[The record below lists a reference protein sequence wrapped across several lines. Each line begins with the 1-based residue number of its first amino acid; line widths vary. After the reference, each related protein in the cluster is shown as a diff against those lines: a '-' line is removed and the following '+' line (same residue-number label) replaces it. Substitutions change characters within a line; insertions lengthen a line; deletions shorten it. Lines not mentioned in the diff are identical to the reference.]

1 MALDRNAQA
10 RMQFNQ
16 KTRAGAREEGGLLE
30 SGEPTDQPG
39 EKLTPQEEQTVKQAV
54 EVAGQ
59 MLYSDKVS
67 KGVAQMI
74 QQPPHVEAIGDTAA
88 QIVKSVDDRMNLP
101 EDLIIP
107 VGLLVT
113 EMVSDLGEELGFYK
127 ESKQF
132 VSKCVK
138 FTIKKLYEIY
148 GVDQEGVA
156 EQAGEFSAEE
166 LQSAVGQQTDDGEVE
181 IADEEAPAEEAPAEE
196 VPADEME
203 AEPVAPEETE

>member
-10 RMQFNQ
+10 RMKFNQ

-30 SGEPTDQPG
+30 SGEPTAEQPG

-54 EVAGQ
+54 EMAGQ
-59 MLYSDKVS
+59 MLYSEKVS
-67 KGVAQMI
+67 KGVAQLI
-74 QQPPHVEAIGDTAA
+74 REPPHFEAVGDSAA

-107 VGLLVT
+107 VGLLVA

-132 VSKCVK
+132 VSKCVQY
-138 FTIKKLYEIY
+138 TIKKLYEIY
-148 GVDQEGVA
+148 GMDQEGVA
-156 EQAGEFSAEE
+156 EQAGEFGDEE
-166 LQSAVGQQTDDGEVE
+166 LRTAVGQQTDEGEG
-181 IADEEAPAEEAPAEE
+181 EEPPMEEEPAPE
-196 VPADEME
+196 VVVE
-203 AEPVAPEETE
+203 AEPEGVPIEEEAE